1 MSPFLHVLVCVCMC
15 VRACVSV
22 SAYSFHVTLSFYTM
36 TCYLALSLNID
47 CSLYMDYKLHEG
59 TDGGFYFLLVFK
71 NSYQAIEAIWL
82 KLTPSDITSRF

>member
-1 MSPFLHVLVCVCMC
+1 MSPFFHVLVCVCMC

-22 SAYSFHVTLSFYTM
+22 SAYSFHVTLPFYTM

-71 NSYQAIEAIWL
+71 NSYQAIEAI
-82 KLTPSDITSRF
+82 